1 MVAQAKGMGLSQGK
15 YATLIKEA
23 DQVLE
28 KMRLAMDKEMALVAA
43 IRMKDVSALNNAIEK
58 AQSGDLSD
66 TPTSLSS
73 AIRLR
78 DDLVGQATVSE
89 EIKIA
94 VETKNIHVLREL
106 LQRAINL
113 NITSR
118 YIDDAR
124 ILLEREDAKNLIHQ
138 QLNEAHDQQTLSEAL
153 EKAIQIG
160 LQNDIIE
167 LARVRYDK
175 MKDNTSILDE
185 LRSAI
190 KNLDVIRVSEN
201 GISESDIAP
210 LKLALG
216 QVDSNDE
223 SLIALTKEAN
233 DTLTRATRQLE
244 LQTTLSNINESTP
257 IVEIK
262 KALRTGADAGL
273 KNYSGNIY
281 DIIYY
286 LFEVFSF
293 LLFLKLL
300 YYIIILYY
308 YVIIL
313 LIIIYNFDNNYNEN
327 SNFNLN
333 LNIRIY

>member
-1 MVAQAKGMGLSQGK
+1 MIAQAKGMGLSQGK
-15 YATLIKEA
+15 YASLIKEA

-43 IRMKDVSALNNAIEK
+43 IRMKDVTALNNAIEK
-58 AQSGDLSD
+58 AQSGDTSD
-66 TPTSLSS
+66 TPSSLTS

-89 EIKIA
+89 EIKLA
-94 VETKNIHVLREL
+94 VETKNIQNLRVLLE
-106 LQRAINL
+106 RANNL

-118 YIDDAR
+118 YVDDAR

-160 LQNDIIE
+160 LQSDIIE
-167 LARVRYDK
+167 LARARYDK

-190 KNLDVIRVSEN
+190 RNLDVIRVSEN
-201 GISESDIAP
+201 GITENDITP
-210 LKLALG
+210 LKLALD
-216 QVDSNDE
+216 QVDVNDQ
-223 SLIALTKEAN
+223 SLATLAKEAQ
-233 DTLTRATRQLE
+233 DTLTRARRQLE
-244 LQTTLSNINESTP
+244 LQVILSNINESTP

-273 KNYSGNIY
+273 KNYSGNNN
-281 DIIYY
+281 
-286 LFEVFSF
+286 
-293 LLFLKLL
+293 
-300 YYIIILYY
+300 
-308 YVIIL
+308 
-313 LIIIYNFDNNYNEN
+313 LIII
-327 SNFNLN
+327 
-333 LNIRIY
+333 II